1 MVRRP
6 PELIY
11 SVDEKPSPIP
21 LFFLGLQHIFL
32 ITISLIFPVV
42 IVRAAGGADEE
53 ALFMVSMGI
62 LAAGLV
68 TMLQSYGKHGIG
80 SGYLCPSVCGPSY
93 LSSAIAAAQ
102 TGGLHLLFGMIF
114 LSGVAETLL
123 SRVINRL
130 RAMFPAEVTG
140 VVVTF
145 VGIAVLP
152 IAYPRFIGY
161 SAETGL
167 INQTDLLIAVI
178 TLAIMVGLNL
188 YSKGKIKLYCV
199 LIGMVC
205 GYILSAALG
214 VLTSADVS
222 QIIDAPVLGFPDI
235 SHFGMAFDVTLVLP
249 FMIAMICST
258 LKSIGDITTCQR
270 INDLDW
276 KRPDMN
282 NIRSGILADGIAD
295 MISGTLGTFSQST
308 SSSNVGLSIGTGATS
323 RYIGYSIGIIMIV
336 LSCFP
341 KLAMIFV
348 IMPSPVM
355 GAALMYAVSFMVV
368 VGLQII
374 NSRMM
379 DIRKTFVVGLSFLI
393 GLSALI
399 PGFYDHVPELIKP
412 VFSSTLSLATIS
424 VILLNLVLRIGIK
437 SSVTFTVSPK
447 ENTAQ
452 KIFDIMREQGGA
464 WGARPEIITR
474 ATSALNEGIEAV
486 SILNPHINSMDVKV
500 SFDELNLDT
509 DISYPGSVLEISR
522 SRPSE
527 SSLLDDDH
535 AMASLS
541 SYMMN
546 RYADSVSTK
555 KKGDLAHLLIHFDH

>member
-11 SVDEKPSPIP
+11 SVDEKPPIVP
-21 LFFLGLQHIFL
+21 LFLLGIQHIFL

-42 IVRAAGGADEE
+42 IVRAAGGGDEE

-93 LSSAIAAAQ
+93 LSSAITAAQ
-102 TGGLHLLFGMIF
+102 SGGLHLLFGMIF
-114 LSGVAETLL
+114 LSGVAEALL
-123 SRVINRL
+123 SRVITRL
-130 RAMFPAEVTG
+130 RSLFPAEVTG

-152 IAYPRFIGY
+152 IAFPRFVGY
-161 SAETGL
+161 SAETGMM
-167 INQTDLLIAVI
+167 NQTDLTIAVI

-188 YSKGKIKLYCV
+188 YTKGKIKLYCV
-199 LIGMVC
+199 LIGMIC
-205 GYILSAALG
+205 GYILSAIMG
-214 VLTSADVS
+214 VLTSAEVS
-222 QIIDAPVLGFPDI
+222 QIINAPVLGFPNI
-235 SHFGMAFDVTLVLP
+235 SHFGMAFDATLILP

-276 KRPDMN
+276 KRPDMS
-282 NIRSGILADGIAD
+282 NIRNGILADGVAD
-295 MISGTLGTFSQST
+295 MISGALGTFSQST

-323 RYIGYSIGIIMIV
+323 RYIGYSIGLIMIV

-368 VGLQII
+368 AGLQIL

-379 DIRKTFVVGLSFLI
+379 DVRKTFVVGLSFLI

-399 PGFYDHVPELIKP
+399 PGTYDHVPELLKP
-412 VFSSTLSLATIS
+412 VFSSTLSLATIT
-424 VILLNLVLRIGIK
+424 VILLNLVLRIGIR
-437 SSVTFTVSPK
+437 SSISFEISPR

-452 KIFDIMREQGGA
+452 RIFEIMREQGGV
-464 WGARPEIITR
+464 WGARPEVITR

-486 SILNPHINSMDVKV
+486 SILNPEIPSMDVKV

-509 DISYPGSVLEISR
+509 DISYPGTTLEISKT
-522 SRPSE
+522 RPSD
-527 SSLLDDDH
+527 SSLLDDEH

-541 SYMMN
+541 SYMLN

-555 KKGDLAHLLIHFDH
+555 QKGDRAHLLIHFDH

>member
-11 SVDEKPSPIP
+11 SVDEKPPLVP
-21 LFFLGLQHIFL
+21 LFFLGLQHVFI

-42 IVRAAGGADEE
+42 IVRAAGGGDEE

-62 LAAGLV
+62 LAAGIV
-68 TMLQSYGKHGIG
+68 TMLQAYGKRGIG

-93 LSSAIAAAQ
+93 LSSSITAAQ
-102 TGGLHLLFGMIF
+102 TGGLHLIFGMIF
-114 LSGVAETLL
+114 FSGVAEVLL
-123 SRVINRL
+123 SRVITRL
-130 RAMFPAEVTG
+130 RSLFPAEVTG

-152 IAYPRFIGY
+152 IAFPRFVGFN
-161 SAETGL
+161 AETGI
-167 INQTDLLIAVI
+167 INQIDLMIAVI
-178 TLAIMVGLNL
+178 TLAIMMGLNL

-199 LIGMVC
+199 LIGMIC
-205 GYILSAALG
+205 GYLLSAFFG
-214 VLTSADVS
+214 VLTSVQVS
-222 QIIDAPVLGFPDI
+222 QIIDAPILGFPNI
-235 SHFGMAFDVTLVLP
+235 SHFGLAFDVTLILP

-282 NIRSGILADGIAD
+282 NIRNGILADGIAD
-295 MISGTLGTFSQST
+295 IISGSLGTFSQST

-323 RYIGYSIGIIMIV
+323 RYIGYSIGLIMIV

-368 VGLQII
+368 AGLQIL

-379 DIRKTFVVGLSFLI
+379 DVRKTFVVGLSFLI

-399 PGFYDHVPELIKP
+399 SGMYDTVPELLKP
-412 VFSSTLSLATIS
+412 VFASTLSLATIS
-424 VILLNLVLRIGIK
+424 VILLNFIFRIGIK
-437 SSVTFTVSPK
+437 SSITFQVNPK
-447 ENTAQ
+447 ENTAE
-452 KIFDIMREQGGA
+452 KIFDTMREQGGT
-464 WGARPEIITR
+464 WGARPEVITR
-474 ATSALNEGIEAV
+474 ATSAINEGVEAA
-486 SILNPHINSMDVKV
+486 SLLNPDLNSIDIQV
-500 SFDELNLDT
+500 SFDELNLDSDLRYT
-509 DISYPGSVLEISR
+509 G
-522 SRPSE
+522 RPLTIATTRPAE
-527 SSLLDDDH
+527 SSILEDEDGMALL
-535 AMASLS
+535 AG
-541 SYMMN
+541 YMVK
-546 RYADSVSTK
+546 RYADSVSTRQ
-555 KKGDLAHLLIHFDH
+555 KGNISHLFIHFDH